1 MPVDDDTRSKLLGIW
16 EALGRPEPPD
26 LPDEALISEGISQDD
41 YNEWRLDLEDEKR
54 RERETLADAKLAEA
68 RDADLRARGME
79 PMPPRRTPEEVK
91 AIERGQRER
100 EERARRHQEVAGE
113 AEWLPEDDDD

>member
-26 LPDEALISEGISQDD
+26 LPDEPLISEGISQDD

>member
-79 PMPPRRTPEEVK
+79 PMPPRRTP
-91 AIERGQRER
+91 RGGQGDRAGPTGKG
-100 EERARRHQEVAGE
+100 RARAPASGGRRR
-113 AEWLPEDDDD
+113 